1 MQVKKHF
8 RFIHLYIRYS
18 CKFYSPKNC
27 LTVGAKQIKAVGKIK
42 KKKLLQV
49 QIAQYQIL
57 KLEIGPIWSQSS
69 HLLNPIR
76 SLLRFVLY
84 SDPRFLLL
92 QWHSQYI
99 YQNSKLLSTVVCF
112 NELVSTGL
120 WAVWIGQH
128 APYTQFLPKPTRKES
143 NVQKLKSS

>member
-1 MQVKKHF
+1 MQVKKLF

-18 CKFYSPKNC
+18 CKFYSPKNR

-92 QWHSQYI
+92 QWHSKYI
-99 YQNSKLLSTVVCF
+99 YRTVSCQQPLSALMNCF
-112 NELVSTGL
+112 QLVYGPLGQTNMHSTLDFCTDQQG
-120 WAVWIGQH
+120 
-128 APYTQFLPKPTRKES
+128 R
-143 NVQKLKSS
+143 NRM